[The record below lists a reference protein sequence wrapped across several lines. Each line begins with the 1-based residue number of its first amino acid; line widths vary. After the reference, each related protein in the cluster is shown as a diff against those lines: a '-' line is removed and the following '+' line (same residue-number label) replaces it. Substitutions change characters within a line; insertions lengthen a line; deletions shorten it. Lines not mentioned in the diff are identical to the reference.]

1 MPTEIIMPKVD
12 MDMETGRI
20 AAWHVEEGATVSK
33 GDPIFDIET
42 DKAAMEVEAPADGTL
57 HHAVP
62 EGAEVPIGAPVGWL
76 YAEGE
81 EVGTP
86 PAEQA
91 TEPEVSANAP
101 DGAPETET
109 PTAQPS
115 APNTESVAEQDKP
128 RATPKARKLAH
139 DAGIDLADL
148 DGTGPRGRI
157 QAADVAQ
164 LETRQ
169 PETPGDMRTL
179 ERLAP
184 VPATFEQ
191 ESGPLSVIRSKGGT
205 GTPIVLIHGFA
216 NEAAAW
222 SPIEAHLT
230 GRPLIRIE
238 LLCHGKSP
246 KRRLSGFADLV
257 SDVRRA
263 FDDLDIQSAHL
274 VGHSLGGAVALAIA
288 DTRANHVDSL
298 SLIAPAG
305 LGPDI
310 NGAVLDGIGRAT
322 RAESLGPWLRQ
333 LVADET
339 AITDRYVRAA
349 MMARKDPALR
359 AAQKAM
365 AAALF
370 PDGTQAFDLRPA
382 LGRIATPTRIVW
394 GKRDAIIDWRHALGA
409 PGHVGLHL
417 FEGLGHLPHMEAP
430 DAIGQC
436 IAATL

>member
-12 MDMETGRI
+12 MDMATGRI
-20 AAWHVEEGATVSK
+20 AAWHVEEGASVAK

-57 HHAVP
+57 HHPVP
-62 EGAEVPIGAPVGWL
+62 EGTDVPIGAPVGWL

-81 EVGTP
+81 AVRAPPTEETPTQEVP
-86 PAEQA
+86 
-91 TEPEVSANAP
+91 ANAP
-101 DGAPETET
+101 DGETETET

-115 APNTESVAEQDKP
+115 APSTETLAEQDKP
-128 RATPKARKLAH
+128 RATPKARKLAR
-139 DAGIDLADL
+139 DAGIDLATL

-157 QAADVAQ
+157 QAADVAV
-164 LETRQ
+164 LE
-169 PETPGDMRTL
+169 EEPGK
-179 ERLAP
+179 LAA
-184 VPATFEQ
+184 PAGFEQ
-191 ESGPLSVIRSKGGT
+191 EAGPLSVIRSKGGT
-205 GTPIVLIHGFA
+205 GTPVVLIHGFA

-222 SPIEAHLT
+222 SPIEAHLSE
-230 GRPLIRIE
+230 RPLIRIE
-238 LLCHGKSP
+238 LPCHGKSP
-246 KRRLSGFADLV
+246 KRRLAGFADLV

-263 FDDLDIQSAHL
+263 SDDLDLQSAHL

-288 DTRANHVDSL
+288 DTRASRVDSL
-298 SLIAPAG
+298 TLIAPAG

-310 NGAVLDGIGRAT
+310 NGTLLDGIGRAT

-333 LVADET
+333 LVADDSV
-339 AITDRYVRAA
+339 ITDRYVRAA

-365 AAALF
+365 ADTLF

-382 LGRIATPTRIVW
+382 LGRIAMPARIIW
-394 GKRDAIIDWRHALGA
+394 GKRDAIIDWRHALAA
-409 PGHVGLHL
+409 PGPVALHL
-417 FEGLGHLPHMEAP
+417 FDGLGHMPHMEAP

>member
-20 AAWHVEEGATVSK
+20 AAWHVQEGASVAK

-57 HHAVP
+57 HHPVP

-81 EVGTP
+81 EVGAPPGEETP
-86 PAEQA
+86 TQ
-91 TEPEVSANAP
+91 EVPPKAP
-101 DGAPETET
+101 DGERKSEPAK
-109 PTAQPS
+109 APS
-115 APNTESVAEQDKP
+115 AASEAVAVADQDKP
-128 RATPKARKLAH
+128 RATPKARKLAR
-139 DAGIDLADL
+139 DAGIDLATL

-157 QAADVAQ
+157 QAADVAV
-164 LETRQ
+164 LEEEPRK
-169 PETPGDMRTL
+169 
-179 ERLAP
+179 LAA
-184 VPATFEQ
+184 PAGFKDEP
-191 ESGPLSVIRSKGGT
+191 GPLSVIRSKGGT
-205 GTPIVLIHGFA
+205 GMPVVLIHGFA

-222 SPIEAHLT
+222 SPIEAHLSE
-230 GRPLIRIE
+230 RPLIRIE
-238 LLCHGKSP
+238 LPCHGKSP
-246 KRRLSGFADLV
+246 KRRLTCFADLV

-263 FDDLDIQSAHL
+263 FDDLDLQCAQL

-288 DTRANHVDSL
+288 DTRASRVDSL
-298 SLIAPAG
+298 TLIAPAG

-339 AITDRYVRAA
+339 VITDRYVRAA
-349 MMARKDPALR
+349 MMARKDPDLR
-359 AAQKAM
+359 AAQMAM
-365 AAALF
+365 ADTLF

-382 LGRIATPTRIVW
+382 LGRIAMPARIIW
-394 GKRDAIIDWRHALGA
+394 GKRDAIIDWRHALAA
-409 PGHVGLHL
+409 PGHIALHL
-417 FEGLGHLPHMEAP
+417 FDGLGHLPHMEAP